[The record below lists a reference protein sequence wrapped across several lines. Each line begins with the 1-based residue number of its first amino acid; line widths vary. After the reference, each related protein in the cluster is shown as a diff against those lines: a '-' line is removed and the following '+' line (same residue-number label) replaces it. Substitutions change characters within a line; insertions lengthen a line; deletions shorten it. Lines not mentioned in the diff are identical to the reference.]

1 MSTTVKAGLDIADEA
16 PRVGRISAWIA
27 LPWFLTLVRIGLI
40 PVLVMGWAEC
50 QAAAEAGAPTAGAR
64 RWVMLLLVAIGVSD
78 VLDGAFARWLDVRT
92 RAGARLDAVADKL
105 AQLAILTTIVFAPG
119 PAFPSV
125 PLWFLALFV
134 GRDLLEAAGF
144 AALRLRRGPVEGEHR
159 WHGKASTVLVFA
171 LFAAVIAGA
180 PAALVRVLVGL
191 SSALVVFSTALYAGD
206 GLRLW
211 RAARRAKNA

>member
-1 MSTTVKAGLDIADEA
+1 MSATLKAGLDVGEPT
-16 PRVGRISAWIA
+16 PRPARVSAWIA

-40 PVLVMGWAEC
+40 PVLVNGWVLC
-50 QAAAEAGAPTAGAR
+50 QAAARAGESTAAPR

-105 AQLAILTTIVFAPG
+105 AQLAILSTMVFAPG

-125 PLWFLALFV
+125 PLWFLALFA

-159 WHGKASTVLVFA
+159 WHGKASTVLAFA

-180 PAALVRVLVGL
+180 PGSLVSLLVGL
-191 SSALVVFSTALYAGD
+191 SAALVVFSTGLYVRD
-206 GLRLW
+206 GLLLW
-211 RAARRAKNA
+211 GEARSARNG